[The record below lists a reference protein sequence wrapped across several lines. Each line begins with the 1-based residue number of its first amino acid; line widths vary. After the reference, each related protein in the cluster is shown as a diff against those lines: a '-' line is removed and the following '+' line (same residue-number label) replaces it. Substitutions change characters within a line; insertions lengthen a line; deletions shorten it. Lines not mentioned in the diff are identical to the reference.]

1 MLCQELLRYL
11 LRLQNL
17 YAGEG
22 KEMLGMLSVRTG
34 ALHCAAF
41 PRAGRGPQPR
51 AEQAASRE
59 RGLHT

>member
-1 MLCQELLRYL
+1 
-11 LRLQNL
+11 
-17 YAGEG
+17 
-22 KEMLGMLSVRTG
+22 MLSVRTG